1 LKAIIFLNIFKN
13 IDCFQTGRRLRH
25 TCRNWTCDAD
35 WRHVQRD
42 CQRALRI
49 SIQVSI
55 KIVKHNFDKR
65 FEVSRYSTC
74 LRLLRL
80 FLHKLNDNF
89 NRDHIK
95 QADYT

>member
-1 LKAIIFLNIFKN
+1 VDLIEHILGLKQLTLTRQTIFGVLRAIIFLNLFKN

-35 WRHVQRD
+35 WRHIQRD

-65 FEVSRYSTC
+65 FEVSR
-74 LRLLRL
+74 
-80 FLHKLNDNF
+80 
-89 NRDHIK
+89 
-95 QADYT
+95 

>member
-1 LKAIIFLNIFKN
+1 MGLIEHILGLKQLTLTSQKIWGVLRAAIFLNIFKN
-13 IDCFQTGRRLRH
+13 IYFFLTGRRLRH

-35 WRHVQRD
+35 WRHIQRD

-65 FEVSRYSTC
+65 FEVSR
-74 LRLLRL
+74 
-80 FLHKLNDNF
+80 
-89 NRDHIK
+89 
-95 QADYT
+95 